1 MSPALREPEP
11 MLVQVVVAGVI
22 VREGTLRQALET
34 EERLRELDYQLME
47 EYRANREAKANFQ
60 R

>member
-1 MSPALREPEP
+1 VSPALREPEP